1 MTFQNKTKKTSI
13 QLNGQKTLLGKNQST
28 GAALTLQDGE
38 FSFDIAEADANG
50 TVKKDASIKTVK
62 NKADGSITFRIH
74 EYNDHRRYYYRI
86 SESKS
91 SNPANSGNGLR

>member
-50 TVKKDASIKTVK
+50 TVKKMLQ
-62 NKADGSITFRIH
+62 
-74 EYNDHRRYYYRI
+74 
-86 SESKS
+86 
-91 SNPANSGNGLR
+91 LRQ